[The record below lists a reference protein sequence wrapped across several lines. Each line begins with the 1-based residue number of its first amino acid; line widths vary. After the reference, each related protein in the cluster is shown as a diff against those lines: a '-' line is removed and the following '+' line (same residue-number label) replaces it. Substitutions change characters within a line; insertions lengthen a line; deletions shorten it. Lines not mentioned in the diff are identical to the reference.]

1 MITIKSILVPTD
13 LSTVSVPAIGYAV
26 SLAHHHGAEVILLN
40 VLPIEAMKKHITG
53 YAEGFAIP
61 AQAGGSVQ
69 SQPDVGKL
77 YAQKKQV
84 MLAFVQEKIGAELRK
99 TVKITPVVRLGKVVE
114 ETLAAA
120 TEQRC
125 DLIVVASEG
134 ARLSRLFGKS
144 VTERIVRQA
153 PCPVLSMQPSAQIR
167 LKEDERLHVR
177 AIDQWA
183 A

>member
-13 LSTVSVPAIGYAV
+13 LSPVSIPAIGYAV
-26 SLAHHHGAEVILLN
+26 SLAQHHEAEVFLLN
-40 VLPIEAMKKHITG
+40 VLPVEAMKKHITG
-53 YAEGFAIP
+53 YADGLAIP
-61 AQAGGSVQ
+61 AGVGGSVHG
-69 SQPDVGKL
+69 QPDIGQL

-84 MLAFVQEKIGAELRK
+84 MLAFIQEKIGAELRR
-99 TVKITPVVRLGKVVE
+99 TVKITPIVRLGKVVE

-144 VTERIVRQA
+144 VTDRIVRQA

-167 LKEDERLHVR
+167 LREDERLQVG
-177 AIDQWA
+177 AINQWA